1 MSHQRA
7 NSTSSLNNSFYGGV
21 AGMATFS
28 GSRPDDLP
36 PPSSSSSDPLSISIP
51 RQRSFSSSFSL
62 ATSPRTFTGS
72 SIISNPS
79 NPFLGSYGPASPTTN
94 GPSSFGASTSASQAI
109 PVLHR
114 RFSSSFNQL
123 NQIVSQ
129 PPNTGVQTER
139 GRRTSLFGG
148 SGSSPPMSM
157 PKNSAVTSQP
167 VENAGGLFRKFSTSS
182 RSGGHPLDHNETE
195 PTSSLEPQPNLTT
208 NHPLHL
214 TAVDK
219 LKPAHDNR
227 HSRSNSPMRSLILG
241 GQMLD

>member
-7 NSTSSLNNSFYGGV
+7 NSTSFVPNAFGGV
-21 AGMATFS
+21 GPNTTTDM
-28 GSRPDDLP
+28 P
-36 PPSSSSSDPLSISIP
+36 PSDPLSISNP

-79 NPFLGSYGPASPTTN
+79 NPLLGYGPASPTSAA
-94 GPSSFGASTSASQAI
+94 PSSFGGSSSATQTM

-123 NQIVSQ
+123 NQIVS
-129 PPNTGVQTER
+129 PPTGGAQNDR

-157 PKNSAVTSQP
+157 PP
-167 VENAGGLFRKFSTSS
+167 VSTAQAEIPGGLFRKFSTGRSS
-182 RSGGHPLDHNETE
+182 HPFDRNETD
-195 PTSSLEPQPNLTT
+195 PAGGLAPQPNLATSGGG
-208 NHPLHL
+208 NGPAGGAHL
-214 TAVDK
+214 TAVEK
-219 LKPAHDNR
+219 LKPPHDNR

>member
-7 NSTSSLNNSFYGGV
+7 NSTSFVSNAFGG
-21 AGMATFS
+21 GPNPT
-28 GSRPDDLP
+28 PDMP
-36 PPSSSSSDPLSISIP
+36 PSDPLSISSP

-79 NPFLGSYGPASPTTN
+79 NPLLGYGPSSPTSAA
-94 GPSSFGASTSASQAI
+94 PSSFGGSTSQAM

-123 NQIVSQ
+123 NQIVS
-129 PPNTGVQTER
+129 PPTGGAQNDR

-148 SGSSPPMSM
+148 SASSPPISM
-157 PKNSAVTSQP
+157 PPVSTSQA
-167 VENAGGLFRKFSTSS
+167 ENSGGLFRKFSTGRSS
-182 RSGGHPLDHNETE
+182 HPVDRNETD
-195 PTSSLEPQPNLTT
+195 PVGGLAPQPNLAASGG
-208 NHPLHL
+208 NGPVGGAHL
-214 TAVDK
+214 TAVEK
-219 LKPAHDNR
+219 LKPPHDNR

>member
-7 NSTSSLNNSFYGGV
+7 NSTSFVSNAFGGV
-21 AGMATFS
+21 SNTT
-28 GSRPDDLP
+28 PDM
-36 PPSSSSSDPLSISIP
+36 PPSDPRSISNP

-79 NPFLGSYGPASPTTN
+79 NPLLGYGPASPTTA
-94 GPSSFGASTSASQAI
+94 PSSFGGSNSTAQTM

-123 NQIVSQ
+123 NQIVS
-129 PPNTGVQTER
+129 PPTGGAQNDR

-157 PKNSAVTSQP
+157 PPVATSQA
-167 VENAGGLFRKFSTSS
+167 ENSGGLFRKFSTSG
-182 RSGGHPLDHNETE
+182 RSNGHPFDRNETD
-195 PTSSLEPQPNLTT
+195 PVGGLAPQPNLATS
-208 NHPLHL
+208 NGGNNNGPVGGVHL

-219 LKPAHDNR
+219 LKPPHDNR

>member
-7 NSTSSLNNSFYGGV
+7 NSTSFVPNAFGGV
-21 AGMATFS
+21 GPNTTIDM
-28 GSRPDDLP
+28 P
-36 PPSSSSSDPLSISIP
+36 PSDPLSISNP

-79 NPFLGSYGPASPTTN
+79 NPLLGYGPASPTSAA
-94 GPSSFGASTSASQAI
+94 PSSFGGSSSATQTM

-123 NQIVSQ
+123 NQIVS
-129 PPNTGVQTER
+129 PPTAGVQAET
-139 GRRTSLFGG
+139 
-148 SGSSPPMSM
+148 P
-157 PKNSAVTSQP
+157 
-167 VENAGGLFRKFSTSS
+167 GGLFRKFSTGRSS
-182 RSGGHPLDHNETE
+182 HPFDRNETD
-195 PTSSLEPQPNLTT
+195 PAGGLAPQPNLATSGGGNGPVGGT
-208 NHPLHL
+208 HL
-214 TAVDK
+214 TAVEK
-219 LKPAHDNR
+219 LKPPHDNR

>member
-7 NSTSSLNNSFYGGV
+7 NSTSFVSNAFGGV
-21 AGMATFS
+21 GPNTT
-28 GSRPDDLP
+28 PDMP
-36 PPSSSSSDPLSISIP
+36 PSDPLSISNP

-79 NPFLGSYGPASPTTN
+79 NPFLGYGPASPTSAA
-94 GPSSFGASTSASQAI
+94 PSSFGASSPTTQTM

-123 NQIVSQ
+123 NQIVS
-129 PPNTGVQTER
+129 PPTGGAQTE
-139 GRRTSLFGG
+139 
-148 SGSSPPMSM
+148 
-157 PKNSAVTSQP
+157 NS
-167 VENAGGLFRKFSTSS
+167 GGLFRKFSTGGRSS
-182 RSGGHPLDHNETE
+182 GHPFDRNETD
-195 PTSSLEPQPNLTT
+195 SAGALGPQPNLAASGG
-208 NHPLHL
+208 NGPVGGAHL

-219 LKPAHDNR
+219 LKPPHDNR

>member
-7 NSTSSLNNSFYGGV
+7 NSTSFVPNAFGGV
-21 AGMATFS
+21 GPNTTTDM
-28 GSRPDDLP
+28 P
-36 PPSSSSSDPLSISIP
+36 PSDPLFISNP

-79 NPFLGSYGPASPTTN
+79 NPLLGYGPASPTSAA
-94 GPSSFGASTSASQAI
+94 PSSFGGSSSATQTM

-123 NQIVSQ
+123 NQIVS
-129 PPNTGVQTER
+129 PPTGGVQ
-139 GRRTSLFGG
+139 
-148 SGSSPPMSM
+148 
-157 PKNSAVTSQP
+157 
-167 VENAGGLFRKFSTSS
+167 VETPGGLFRKFSTS
-182 RSGGHPLDHNETE
+182 RSSHPLDRNETD
-195 PTSSLEPQPNLTT
+195 PAGGLAPQPNLATSGGG
-208 NHPLHL
+208 NGPAGGAHL
-214 TAVDK
+214 TAVEK
-219 LKPAHDNR
+219 LKPPHDNR